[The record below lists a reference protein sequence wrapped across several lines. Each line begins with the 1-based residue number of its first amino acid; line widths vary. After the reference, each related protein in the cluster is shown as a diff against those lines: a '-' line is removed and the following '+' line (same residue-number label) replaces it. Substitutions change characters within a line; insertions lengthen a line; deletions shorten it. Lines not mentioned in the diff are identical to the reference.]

1 MFEYALILCKCCEKR
16 LINRLLESARR
27 GMKGFFEVHERVIDE
42 SIISLADPCCKQ
54 SGLATAI
61 ED

>member
-1 MFEYALILCKCCEKR
+1 MFEYALILCKCCEKG

-27 GMKGFFEVHERVIDE
+27 GMKGVFEVHERVIDE
-42 SIISLADPCCKQ
+42 SIILSADPCCKQ
-54 SGLATAI
+54 SGLATAV